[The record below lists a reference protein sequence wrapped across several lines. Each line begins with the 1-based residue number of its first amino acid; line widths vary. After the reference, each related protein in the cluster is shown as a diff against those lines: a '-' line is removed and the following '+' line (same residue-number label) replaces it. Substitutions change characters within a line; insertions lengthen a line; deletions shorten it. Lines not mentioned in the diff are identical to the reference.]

1 MFHYRAGAA
10 LRNTAERYWL
20 AVSKSIV
27 WNFLR
32 TRWYRYGVRH
42 VAATRYLG
50 KDKLLKLWIVPRKVV
65 EGK

>member
-50 KDKLLKLWIVPRKVV
+50 QDKLLKL
-65 EGK
+65 